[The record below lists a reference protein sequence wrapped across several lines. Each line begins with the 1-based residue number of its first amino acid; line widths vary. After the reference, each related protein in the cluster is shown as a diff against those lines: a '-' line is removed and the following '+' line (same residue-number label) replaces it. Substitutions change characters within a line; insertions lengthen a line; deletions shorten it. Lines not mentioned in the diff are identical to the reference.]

1 VPCGPDDAA
10 FALPAPGGTSPAAGS
25 SAAEGRDGGEAVQV
39 RAEPGRQGRP
49 DALVVEIHAYSSVLA
64 V

>member
-1 VPCGPDDAA
+1 VPHGPDGAA
-10 FALPAPGGTSPAAGS
+10 FALPALGGTSPAAGPPVVD
-25 SAAEGRDGGEAVQV
+25 GRDGREAVQV
-39 RAEPGRQGRP
+39 RAEAGRQGRP